1 MSSFVLDAAGEA
13 QTFAEKMAVGGQVT
27 LLGMGTVF
35 AVLILLWGV
44 IELLHF
50 ALSRTTNK
58 KAPAPVSE
66 TAAPPV
72 KAAPKT
78 DDGELVAVIAAAIA
92 AAEGVSPTS
101 FRVVSFKR
109 ANKNFSSAK

>member
-1 MSSFVLDAAGEA
+1 MNPFLLDTAEGSLA
-13 QTFAEKMAVGGQVT
+13 FAEKMAIGGQVT

-35 AVLILLWGV
+35 AVLILLWGI

-50 ALSRTTNK
+50 AISHAGGINK
-58 KAPAPVSE
+58 AAMAPTPIE
-66 TAAPPV
+66 PTAAPA
-72 KAAPKT
+72 KST
-78 DDGELVAVIAAAIA
+78 DDGELIAVIAAAIA
-92 AAEGVSPTS
+92 AAEGVSPAS